1 MKRGVLAA
9 IIGGAVLLTLAWYF
23 LLFAPTSSDLNDTR
37 DDVAAAESQKQEL
50 ENAIRR
56 LKELSA
62 NQTQQEADLR
72 TLRAA
77 IPPTPDLGEFI
88 LQANEIASASGIDW
102 LSISPSPPV
111 ASGANSTIALS
122 IQVDGGFFQV
132 LDYLNRMEDLD
143 RLVIVDGVSIS
154 SGAENAGSGADSSS
168 TGGSSTTFD
177 SGSDSSS
184 GGAPSL
190 SVTLT
195 ARMFTGQAPPTT
207 GTGGTATAG
216 GGTTAPST
224 TPATPA
230 PTATGAS

>member
-1 MKRGVLAA
+1 MRRGVLAA
-9 IIGGAVLLTLAWYF
+9 IIGGAVLLIIAWYF
-23 LLFAPTSSDLNDTR
+23 LLFAPTSNDLNDTR
-37 DDVAAAESQKQEL
+37 DEVSAAESQKQEL

-102 LSISPSPPV
+102 LSVSPSPPV

-122 IQVDGGFFQV
+122 IQIDGGFFQV
-132 LDYLNRMEDLD
+132 LDYLNRMEDMD
-143 RLVIVDGVSIS
+143 RLVIVDGVSVS
-154 SGAENAGSGADSSS
+154 SGAENAGGGTDSSS

-177 SGSDSSS
+177 SGSDSS

-216 GGTTAPST
+216 GGTTTTPT
-224 TPATPA
+224 TPATTPS
-230 PTATGAS
+230 ATGAS